1 MEHSSPLA
9 AMQPP
14 SVMFGHCF
22 RSDAPT
28 SSYHG
33 FSPIQRLGTS
43 GFNFK
48 DLSMKRH
55 QGEGYFNVRPVRGSS
70 PTASLAAD
78 LSQNFHIDQRFVIC
92 LFFPFV
98 RGAMML
104 TKNFSPQVATP
115 RRSLFSACLFGNG
128 NRHGKNCVYSGRD
141 VAGRLN
147 TYIEDAMTT
156 PPLPA
161 SSPAPA
167 DAMDMSP
174 LPHKPP
180 FTITTEIELN
190 SSTLESSPMDTIMVS
205 NMDGLIPESPTVPQK
220 DGLQE

>member
-1 MEHSSPLA
+1 MSGL
-9 AMQPP
+9 
-14 SVMFGHCF
+14 FGAHLQLPALLQICHKIF
-22 RSDAPT
+22 T
-28 SSYHG
+28 S
-33 FSPIQRLGTS
+33 T
-43 GFNFK
+43 
-48 DLSMKRH
+48 
-55 QGEGYFNVRPVRGSS
+55 RGSS
-70 PTASLAAD
+70 SVL
-78 LSQNFHIDQRFVIC
+78 
-92 LFFPFV
+92 FPFCSW
-98 RGAMML
+98 GNDAN

-128 NRHGKNCVYSGRD
+128 NRHGKSCVYSGRD
-141 VAGRLN
+141 LAGRLN

-167 DAMDMSP
+167 DTMDMSP

-180 FTITTEIELN
+180 FAITTEIELN
-190 SSTLESSPMDTIMVS
+190 SPTLESSPMDTTMMS